1 VKRYTGLAL
10 HQQQTEQE
18 HRFVIKPVTSD
29 IEDHIRNIAADK
41 YSYSQNRIDQ
51 GMHDQLNNLTERQQQ
66 IAQIIN
72 NAGNAESGMLY
83 SQAFRTDENGWTY
96 SSGDPRSVVADP
108 DGKPVTLNDL
118 RNEIPAMINDMK
130 ESYGKLISNIERN
143 FVGKPDIS
151 ETQSQQEKFEM
162 PHDVSPVEQAS
173 SEKEQVQYYDDAI
186 LVDSVSQTIGSVVG
200 EPAQEMYTNYDVS
213 PVEQASSEQEQV
225 QYYDDAILVDSV
237 SQTIGSVVGEPAQE
251 MYTNYDVSP
260 VEQASSEQEQV
271 QYYDDAILID
281 SVSQTIGSVVGEP
294 AQSQVAEEMQLASP
308 VLIPIEEI
316 PAQQQY
322 QAEAEQYSYAQAIM
336 TVGDSD
342 ASAQIIDYS
351 ASTENEEDK
360 YQEYI
365 GA

>member
-1 VKRYTGLAL
+1 MKRYTGLAL

-225 QYYDDAILVDSV
+225 QYYDDAIL
-237 SQTIGSVVGEPAQE
+237 
-251 MYTNYDVSP
+251 
-260 VEQASSEQEQV
+260 
-271 QYYDDAILID
+271 ID